1 MMQVIV
7 STPPH
12 PDGQRYPVLIALHGR
27 GEAQKGPIRG
37 SRGWI
42 DDYGLYQAIPRLKE
56 PPLTSGDFGG
66 MVEAERLGKLN
77 AALKSKPYEGLIIV
91 CPYTPDLLAG
101 ERAFEAAEPFGRFLV
116 EKLLPRVYKD
126 LPAVGTP
133 ETTGIDGV
141 SLGGRAALLV
151 GFDHPQVFGAVGA
164 LQAAF
169 DAKEIPKLV
178 ELAARAKKQN
188 PKLDLRLLTSDAD
201 YFLDVNQALSSA
213 LGARKVA
220 HTFTL
225 VRGDHSYEF
234 NRGPGVYEMLTH
246 HHLVL
251 HGYPAP

>member
-1 MMQVIV
+1 MQVIV

-12 PDGQRYPVLIALHGR
+12 PDGQRFPVLIALHGK
-27 GEAQKGPIRG
+27 GEAMKGPIRG

-42 DDYGLYQAIPRLKE
+42 DDYGLYKAIPRLE
-56 PPLTSGDFGG
+56 APPLTTEDFGG
-66 MVEAERLGKLN
+66 MVEAERLGRLN
-77 AALKSKPYEGLIIV
+77 DALARKPYEGLIVV

-101 ERAFEAAEPFGRFLV
+101 ERAFEAAEPFGKFLV

-126 LPAVGTP
+126 LPAFGTP

-151 GFDHPQVFGAVGA
+151 AFDHPQVFGAVGA

-169 DAKEIPKLV
+169 DAKEIPQLV

-188 PKLDLRLLTSDAD
+188 PAFDLRLLTSEAD
-201 YFLDVNQALSSA
+201 YFLDVNEALSSA
-213 LGARKVA
+213 LGARKIA
-220 HTFTL
+220 HTLTI

-246 HHLVL
+246 HHFALR
-251 HGYPAP
+251 GYPAP